1 MENGYKLE
9 IQGVSK
15 VFLTADGYKVAIDG
29 VIISVGD
36 LVRLIAEVMGE
47 EVEVVQDEARM
58 RPDASEVRRLV
69 CDSSALRAATGW
81 RPCVPLRQGL
91 GVTAAWFLEPGNLAR
106 YKTTVYN
113 V

>member
-1 MENGYKLE
+1 
-9 IQGVSK
+9 
-15 VFLTADGYKVAIDG
+15 
-29 VIISVGD
+29 
-36 LVRLIAEVMGE
+36 MGE